1 MNIIPAIDIR
11 RGKCVRLI
19 QGDIRDEI
27 VYSNEPLEM
36 AKLWIGKGAKWIHI
50 VDIDGALA
58 GKPKNMDIIIK
69 IIKTV
74 KLNKVNIQV
83 GGGLRAEEDIKKYIR
98 AGAKRV
104 ILSTSAILA
113 DKFLDDIAEKYKDK
127 LIIGVDV
134 KNGYIAIK
142 GWQDITQ
149 VKMLDFINKLEKK
162 QIKRI
167 IFTDIKR
174 DGVLKGPNFESII
187 TVLKNTNMKV
197 IVSGGISRMKNIRKL
212 LEYEKKYKNLEGIVI
227 GQALYKGTLDL
238 KEVLKLVKD

>member
-50 VDIDGALA
+50 VDIDGALV

-74 KLNKVNIQV
+74 KVNVEV
-83 GGGLRAEEDIKKYIR
+83 GGGLRTEADIKKYIR

-104 ILSTSAILA
+104 ILSTSAILS
-113 DKFLDDIAEKYKDK
+113 DEFLDDMVKKYREK
-127 LIIGVDV
+127 LIIGVDA

-174 DGVLKGPNFESII
+174 DGVLKGPNFESIM

-197 IVSGGISRMKNIRKL
+197 IVSGGVSRMKNIKKL

-238 KEVLKLVKD
+238 KEVLKLVRD

>member
-50 VDIDGALA
+50 VDIDGALV

-74 KLNKVNIQV
+74 KVNVEV
-83 GGGLRAEEDIKKYIR
+83 GGGLRTEEDIKKYIR

-104 ILSTSAILA
+104 ILSTSAILS
-113 DKFLDDIAEKYKDK
+113 DEFLDDMVKKYREK
-127 LIIGVDV
+127 LIIGVDA

-174 DGVLKGPNFESII
+174 DGVLKGPNFESIME
-187 TVLKNTNMKV
+187 VLKNTNMKV
-197 IVSGGISRMKNIRKL
+197 IVSGGVSRMKNIRKL

-238 KEVLKLVKD
+238 KEVLKLVRD

>member
-1 MNIIPAIDIR
+1 M
-11 RGKCVRLI
+11 K
-19 QGDIRDEI
+19 
-27 VYSNEPLEM
+27 
-36 AKLWIGKGAKWIHI
+36 
-50 VDIDGALA
+50 
-58 GKPKNMDIIIK
+58 
-69 IIKTV
+69 
-74 KLNKVNIQV
+74 
-83 GGGLRAEEDIKKYIR
+83 
-98 AGAKRV
+98 
-104 ILSTSAILA
+104 
-113 DKFLDDIAEKYKDK
+113 
-127 LIIGVDV
+127 
-134 KNGYIAIK
+134 
-142 GWQDITQ
+142 
-149 VKMLDFINKLEKK
+149 KK

>member
-19 QGDIRDEI
+19 QGDVRDEI

-50 VDIDGALA
+50 VDIDGALV

-74 KLNKVNIQV
+74 KVNVEV
-83 GGGLRAEEDIKKYIR
+83 GGGLRTEEDIKKYIR

-104 ILSTSAILA
+104 ILSTSAILS
-113 DKFLDDIAEKYKDK
+113 DEFLDDMVKKYREK
-127 LIIGVDV
+127 LIIGVDA

-174 DGVLKGPNFESII
+174 DGVLKGPNFESIME
-187 TVLKNTNMKV
+187 VLKNTNMKV
-197 IVSGGISRMKNIRKL
+197 IVSGGVSRMKNIRKL

-238 KEVLKLVKD
+238 KEVLKLVRD

>member
-50 VDIDGALA
+50 VDIDGALV

-74 KLNKVNIQV
+74 KVNVEV
-83 GGGLRAEEDIKKYIR
+83 GGGLRTEADIKKYIR

-104 ILSTSAILA
+104 ILSTSAILS
-113 DKFLDDIAEKYKDK
+113 DEFLDDMVKKYREK
-127 LIIGVDV
+127 LIIGVDA

-174 DGVLKGPNFESII
+174 DGVLKGPNFESIME
-187 TVLKNTNMKV
+187 VLKNTNMKV
-197 IVSGGISRMKNIRKL
+197 IVSGGVSRMKNIRKL

-238 KEVLKLVKD
+238 KEVLKLVRD

>member
-162 QIKRI
+162 
-167 IFTDIKR
+167 TDK
-174 DGVLKGPNFESII
+174 KNNF
-187 TVLKNTNMKV
+187 
-197 IVSGGISRMKNIRKL
+197 
-212 LEYEKKYKNLEGIVI
+212 Y
-227 GQALYKGTLDL
+227 
-238 KEVLKLVKD
+238 